1 MATIEV
7 DQDTIV
13 LKSSEYRRLYVDVLR
28 LRSQLLFLYERD
40 GECPGDHPDW
50 MKRIKALLDE
60 TAAHELIK
68 G

>member
-7 DQDTIV
+7 DADTII

-40 GECPGDHPDW
+40 GECLGD
-50 MKRIKALLDE
+50 R
-60 TAAHELIK
+60 
-68 G
+68 